1 MIQNTFSILNGI
13 GVKLERRLWENG
25 ILTWKDFLN
34 TPRMNSISSDKKAVF
49 DNSLCSAL
57 QELKNSNA
65 RYFAGTVKRKEHWRL
80 FDKFKGEAVCL
91 DIETSGLMPDKGGY
105 VTVVGMYDGCDYR
118 CFVIGNGLSPENLN
132 KALSGYKYLITFY
145 GAVFDIPFL
154 FRSMPGLRFDIPHFD
169 ICFGSRKLGFQGGLK
184 KLETSMGVE
193 RDEAVKGMD
202 GYDAVKL
209 WGAAQNGSSEALDL
223 LKLYNR
229 EDTVNLF
236 GIAEV
241 IYQQLRAQTGIEE
254 YLR

>member
-1 MIQNTFSILNGI
+1 MIRNTFSILNGI
-13 GVKLERRLWENG
+13 GIKLEKRLWENG
-25 ILTWKDFLN
+25 ILTWSDFID
-34 TPRMNSISSDKKAVF
+34 TQEIHFISSDKKAIF
-49 DNSLCSAL
+49 DSRLSSAL
-57 QELKNSNA
+57 KELENSNA
-65 RYFAGTVKRKEHWRL
+65 RYFASAIKRREHWRL
-80 FDKFKGEAVCL
+80 FDTFKGEAVCL

-118 CFVIGNGLSPENLN
+118 CFVRGNGLSSENLN
-132 KALSGYKYLITFY
+132 KELSGYKYLITFY
-145 GAVFDIPFL
+145 GAAFDIPFL
-154 FRSMPGLRFDIPHFD
+154 FRSMPGLRVDMPHFD

-184 KLETSMGVE
+184 KLENTMGLE

-209 WGAAQNGSSEALDL
+209 WEYAKNGSSEALEL
-223 LKLYNR
+223 LKLYNK

-241 IYQQLRAQTGIEE
+241 IYQRLRAQTGIEE

>member
-1 MIQNTFSILNGI
+1 MRKILIALFILAFVSTAPSIGNGEQR
-13 GVKLERRLWENG
+13 GAFTD
-25 ILTWKDFLN
+25 LTTNMEF
-34 TPRMNSISSDKKAVF
+34 VF
-49 DNSLCSAL
+49 
-57 QELKNSNA
+57 
-65 RYFAGTVKRKEHWRL
+65 V
-80 FDKFKGEAVCL
+80 
-91 DIETSGLMPDKGGY
+91 KGGY

-118 CFVIGNGLSPENLN
+118 CFVRGNGLSPENLN
-132 KALSGYKYLITFY
+132 KELSGYKYLITFY
-145 GAVFDIPFL
+145 GAAFDIPFL

-184 KLETSMGVE
+184 KLESSMGVE

-209 WGAAQNGSSEALDL
+209 WGYAQNGSAEALDL

-241 IYQQLRAQTGIEE
+241 IYQRLRAQTGIEE

>member
-1 MIQNTFSILNGI
+1 MGKRNSH
-13 GVKLERRLWENG
+13 LER
-25 ILTWKDFLN
+25 FLEY
-34 TPRMNSISSDKKAVF
+34 PEDEFYKFRQKAVF
-49 DNSLCSAL
+49 DNSLCSAS

-105 VTVVGMYDGCDYR
+105 VTVVGMYDGCDYKS
-118 CFVIGNGLSPENLN
+118 FVRGNGLSPENLN

-184 KLETSMGVE
+184 NLKAVWELKETRLSRVWT
-193 RDEAVKGMD
+193 GMM
-202 GYDAVKL
+202 
-209 WGAAQNGSSEALDL
+209 Q
-223 LKLYNR
+223 
-229 EDTVNLF
+229 
-236 GIAEV
+236 
-241 IYQQLRAQTGIEE
+241 
-254 YLR
+254 